1 MSQKANSPKRLSD
14 GFIETSGGVNTGKSP
29 TLATPFNPGGL
40 SRNQLAFLINGTVRG
55 DRLRP
60 RPGEKKIE
68 IGEFDSGEGLFQGA
82 SFYQPPNDVGTLVAF
97 ISGRAWR
104 FNVGAD
110 NSVDEI
116 TISGDAN
123 PSNRPQVWLY
133 QAEQFLIAQDG
144 QSKPFIYDGGSA
156 RRAGPNEIPVGTVG
170 TYGMGR
176 IWQAMPNGVTFK
188 AGDLVYSLTG
198 ETKDI
203 LSFTEN
209 TFLNGGGAFS
219 VPSNAGRINAMRFV
233 VNLDTSLGQGPLQV
247 FTDNTIF
254 SVNAPVDRTVWQNL
268 QYPIQTI
275 SMLAYGAVSQNST
288 TLVNGDVFY
297 RSINGVYSFVQ
308 ARRDFGTWANTPISK
323 EMNRVID
330 FDERQLL
337 SYSSSVL
344 FDNRLLQT
352 CSPFKCAN
360 GVAHRGLMPLDFD
373 QVSAMSE
380 KRPPA
385 WEGLWTGLNILQLVK
400 GTFNNTERCFA
411 FVSNDGVIELWEI
424 TLNDK
429 FDKLEGEDKRIE
441 WTIETGGFP
450 FGNPFDLKRLR
461 GGDVWITDM
470 VGRVNMDLKF
480 KPDGH
485 PCWLDWKQFEECAK
499 YRDCSTEECGVP
511 KQLLPQFRPKIKF
524 PTPPETCDPIL
535 EKPYI
540 DLFECQVMLRILG
553 YCEIKQLRIHAG
565 ERSESEYEQ
574 C

>member
-14 GFIETSGGVNTGKSP
+14 GFIETSGGVDTGKSP
-29 TLATPFNPGGL
+29 TVAGPFNPGGL
-40 SRNQLAFLINGTVRG
+40 SRDKLAFLINGTVRG

-60 RPGEKKIE
+60 RPGWKKIDL
-68 IGEFDSGEGLFQGA
+68 EFDSEEGLFQGA

-97 ISGRAWR
+97 VDGRAWR
-104 FNVGAD
+104 FNVGTD

-116 TISGDAN
+116 TIAGDAN
-123 PSNRPQVWLY
+123 PSNRPQVWMY

-156 RRAGPNEIPVGTVG
+156 RRAGPREVPVGTVG

-176 IWQAMPNGVTFK
+176 IWQARPNGVTFV

-198 ETKDI
+198 TTNDV

-209 TFLNGGGAFS
+209 KFLNGGGFFA
-219 VPSNAGRINAMRFV
+219 VPSNAGRINAMRFL

-247 FTDNTIF
+247 FTENTIF

-268 QYPIQTI
+268 TYPIQTI
-275 SMLAYGAVSQNST
+275 SMVAYGALSQNST

-297 RSINGVYSFVQ
+297 RSLDGVRSFII
-308 ARRDFGTWANTPISK
+308 ARRDFGTWGNTPMSK
-323 EMNRVID
+323 EMTRVIE

-344 FDNRLLQT
+344 FDGRLLQT
-352 CSPFKCAN
+352 CSPFRTAN

-373 QVSAMSE
+373 QVSAMSD

-385 WEGLWTGLNILQLVK
+385 WEGLWTGISILQILK

-411 FVSNDGVIELWEI
+411 FVSNGGAIELWEL
-424 TLNDK
+424 TLKDK
-429 FDKLEGEDKRIE
+429 FDKLDGEDKRIE
-441 WTIETGGFP
+441 WAIETGSYP

-461 GGDVWITDM
+461 GGDVWLTDL
-470 VGRVNMDLKF
+470 VGRVNFDLKF
-480 KPDGH
+480 RPDGH
-485 PCWLDWKQFEECAK
+485 PCWLDWKMFEECAK
-499 YRDCSTEECGVP
+499 YRDCTTAECGTP

-535 EKPYI
+535 EKPYM

-565 ERSESEYEQ
+565 ERSESEYDQ
-574 C
+574 CQ